1 MNMLRQRALTKG
13 PKTYATLFKKTY
25 VTQPWTSPLLTKFS
39 APAVSWN
46 LYGNDPSEATP
57 SDNSTSGNKSIA
69 LPQIGDN
76 SPKLTDLYGIPI
88 TRKPIFPGL
97 MSAVMIRDEKTSAAI
112 MKSHESGMSYLSV
125 FLRRDVKGAVVEV
138 PELITSVDQIY
149 NVGTFVQI
157 QNMIR
162 TDIGLQLLL
171 MGHRRVNLS
180 EITNYGP
187 PMSVKVEHW
196 QKPIFIL
203 ESPSLKAYRNEV
215 IQAVR

>member
-1 MNMLRQRALTKG
+1 MLRSRAVTR
-13 PKTYATLFKKTY
+13 ASRNSAIFFRKTY
-25 VTQPWTSPLLTKFS
+25 VSQSWTSPLILKEAS
-39 APAVSWN
+39 KPPVLWN
-46 LYGNDPSEATP
+46 LYNNSADDLA
-57 SDNSTSGNKSIA
+57 SDSSIVGEKSIA

-76 SPKLTDLYGIPI
+76 SPKLTNTYGIPI
-88 TRKPIFPGL
+88 ARRPIFPGL
-97 MSAVMIRDEKTSAAI
+97 MSAVMIRDEKTCAAI
-112 MKSHESGMSYLSV
+112 MKSHDSGMSYLSV
-125 FLRRDVKGAVVEV
+125 FLRRDVKGAVIEV
-138 PELITSVDQIY
+138 PELIISPDQIY

-171 MGHRRVNLS
+171 MGHRRINLE

-187 PMSVKVEHW
+187 PMNVKVEHW
-196 QKPIFIL
+196 QKPIFVL